1 MIQADVSQFELAINT
16 MPLRIWV
23 FRSMHSIDAM
33 LEPGY
38 FHLLAETGVRPND
51 RIEVHAGWKH
61 DDEHGTLV
69 VDSVDHD
76 GIKISQLVRYARK
89 S

>member
-1 MIQADVSQFELAINT
+1 MIQADVSQFELAVNT
-16 MPLRIWV
+16 LPLRIWV
-23 FRSMHSIDAM
+23 FRSMHSMDVM

-38 FHLLAETGVRPND
+38 FDSLSETGLRPND

-61 DDEHGTLV
+61 NDEHGTLV

-76 GIKISQLVRYARK
+76 GIKMSQLVRYGRK
-89 S
+89 